1 MKERFRNNGRRKP
14 EMDEEFENGK
24 KVNTRLADIAWQCI
38 KSMTVGELN
47 SNRQLF
53 LDVLK
58 PKNRGYILDTWK
70 PTERR
75 MMWCHIKFYPN
86 LGR

>member
-14 EMDEEFENGK
+14 EMDEEFENEK

-47 SNRQLF
+47 SN
-53 LDVLK
+53 
-58 PKNRGYILDTWK
+58 
-70 PTERR
+70 
-75 MMWCHIKFYPN
+75 
-86 LGR
+86 